1 MYLEA
6 HAMLR
11 GATFIYPNLEHIK
24 AFRIWEQNVNAVK
37 YVFFANTVLIQIQY
51 FLDQISVLLLSLSK
65 FSIAWN
71 RRGFR
76 QIYQARVLKLMMMIG
91 FVLIK
96 LNKLRNWYGIKSAR
110 ATLVHTTQPPIELA
124 L

>member
-1 MYLEA
+1 MGDIVRYIGFALQ
-6 HAMLR
+6 R
-11 GATFIYPNLEHIK
+11 GLKEDELLK
-24 AFRIWEQNVNAVK
+24 WELADNNAVK

-76 QIYQARVLKLMMMIG
+76 QIYQARVLKLVTMIG
-91 FVLIK
+91 FV
-96 LNKLRNWYGIKSAR
+96 
-110 ATLVHTTQPPIELA
+110 
-124 L
+124 

>member
-1 MYLEA
+1 M
-6 HAMLR
+6 
-11 GATFIYPNLEHIK
+11 T
-24 AFRIWEQNVNAVK
+24 VNAVK

-51 FLDQISVLLLSLSK
+51 FLDQISVLSLSK

-76 QIYQARVLKLMMMIG
+76 QIYQARVLKLVTMIG

-96 LNKLRNWYGIKSAR
+96 LRKTWSDDAR
-110 ATLVHTTQPPIELA
+110 T
-124 L
+124 